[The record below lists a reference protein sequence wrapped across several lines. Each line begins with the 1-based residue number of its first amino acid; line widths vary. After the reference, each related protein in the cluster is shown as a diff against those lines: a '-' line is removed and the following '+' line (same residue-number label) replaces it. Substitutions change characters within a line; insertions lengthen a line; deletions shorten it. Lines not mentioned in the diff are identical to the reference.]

1 MSAVIRRVLGVGS
14 LLLALVAVDS
24 AAAAQEPAGPRLSFV
39 RLTLE
44 PPRID
49 LLSIGPRGESPRRI
63 VPWRRVGLSAAPLD
77 APTWSA
83 DGATLAF
90 IGEVNGRSDRVF
102 TVGTDGKAP
111 VLVPGTGNAL
121 RPVISPDGQT
131 IAFAR
136 TRVRRV
142 AGRRSSAFSS
152 AFALASVSV
161 WLADRRGGLPRRLT
175 PWRNRLAMLPS
186 SFSPDGS
193 TLAVWREEP
202 GKSPQAI
209 ALNLATGQSAPIAAN
224 AIEPVYSPDGSRV
237 AFVRPQKRP
246 GDRLAFRPGTDVY
259 VTDGSVITQLTST
272 PTRPEVWP
280 GWDPS
285 GERLLFTQLASKL
298 SLASLVGLGNSVME
312 VNADGTCLSKLI
324 AERRTAF
331 YGAAWEPG
339 TGRASG
345 RILC

>member
-1 MSAVIRRVLGVGS
+1 MLAVIRRVMGVGS
-14 LLLALVAVDS
+14 LLLALVAAEG
-24 AAAAQEPAGPRLSFV
+24 AALAQEPAGPRLSFV

-63 VPWRRVGLSAAPLD
+63 VPWKRVGLSAAPLD

-83 DGATLAF
+83 DGATLVF
-90 IGEVNGRSDRVF
+90 IGEVGGRSDRVF

-111 VLVPGTGNAL
+111 ALVSGTGNASH
-121 RPVISPDGQT
+121 PVISPDGQT

-136 TRVRRV
+136 TRVRRK
-142 AGRRSSAFSS
+142 AGRRQSASSDT
-152 AFALASVSV
+152 SV
-161 WLADRRGGLPRRLT
+161 WLADRRGGRPRLLI
-175 PWRNRLAMLPS
+175 PAHNGLATFPS

-193 TLAVWREEP
+193 TLAMWREEP

-209 ALNLATGQSAPIAAN
+209 ALNIATGQSAPIVSN
-224 AIEPVYSPDGSRV
+224 AGEPVYSPDGSRI

-246 GDRLAFRPGTDVY
+246 RGRLVFLPGTDVY
-259 VTDGSVITQLTST
+259 VTDGSVITRLTNT
-272 PTRPEVWP
+272 PGRREVWP

-312 VNADGTCLSKLI
+312 VNADGTCRSKLI
-324 AERRTAF
+324 AEPRTAF
-331 YGAAWEPG
+331 YGTAWMPG
-339 TGRASG
+339 VDRGLG